1 MSNKS
6 PFTLIS
12 GGTIYSP
19 ALLGKK
25 DVLIAAGL
33 IALIDEHI
41 EFPNSVQVERVYAT
55 GKIVVPGFVDLHVH
69 LIGGGGEDGP
79 ASRVS
84 EISLMS
90 LVSAGITTVV
100 GVLGTDAITRSPEA
114 LLAKVKGLRAQ
125 GLTAYMYTGSYHLP
139 SVTITGSVDRDVA
152 LIEEVVGVKIAISD
166 HRGSQPTVAEL
177 ARLASLA
184 RVGGMVGKKP
194 GIVHAHVG
202 AGSAG
207 LNPIIEACHKTCI
220 PLGQFLPTH
229 VNRSEALLEQG
240 AIFVKNGGYIDL
252 TAHVTPDG
260 GGTADEIGTLLD
272 SDCDLSAVTISS
284 DGNGSMPSFNDVGKL
299 IGMKTGS
306 VGVLHSA
313 FINMVRTGR
322 LDIPTALKL
331 FATNPA
337 KRLGLSARKGT
348 INVGADA
355 DILVLSEDF
364 EIDKVYA
371 RGLLLVDGGEPII
384 SKGLGSAGS

>member
-1 MSNKS
+1 MNNK
-6 PFTLIS
+6 PLFTMIS

-25 DVLIAAGL
+25 DVLIAAGR
-33 IALIDEHI
+33 IALIDEQI
-41 EFPNSVQVERVYAT
+41 QFPNNVQMERVDAT

-139 SVTITGSVDRDVA
+139 SVTITGSVDRDIA

-166 HRGSQPTVAEL
+166 HRGSQPTVEEL

-184 RVGGMVGKKP
+184 RIGGMLGNKP

-207 LNPIIEACHKTCI
+207 LAPIVEVAQKTCI
-220 PLGQFLPTH
+220 PIRQFLPTH
-229 VNRSEALLEQG
+229 VNRSLALLSQG
-240 AIFVKNGGYIDL
+240 ATYVRNGGYIDL
-252 TAHVTPDG
+252 TAHAAADG
-260 GGTADEIGTLLD
+260 GNPTNEIGVLID
-272 SDCDLSAVTISS
+272 NGCDLSAVTISS
-284 DGNGSMPSFNDVGKL
+284 DGNGSMPKFNGIGEL

-306 VGVLHSA
+306 VRILHDTFIDLVQTRQLGISA
-313 FINMVRTGR
+313 
-322 LDIPTALKL
+322 ALQL
-331 FATNPA
+331 FTTNPA
-337 KRLGLSARKGT
+337 QRLGLGTKKGT
-348 INVGADA
+348 ISIGADA
-355 DILVLSEDF
+355 DLLVLNDDLK
-364 EIDKVYA
+364 IDKVFA
-371 RGLLLVDGGEPII
+371 GGQLLVDEGKAII
-384 SKGLGSAGS
+384 SEESYNTDL